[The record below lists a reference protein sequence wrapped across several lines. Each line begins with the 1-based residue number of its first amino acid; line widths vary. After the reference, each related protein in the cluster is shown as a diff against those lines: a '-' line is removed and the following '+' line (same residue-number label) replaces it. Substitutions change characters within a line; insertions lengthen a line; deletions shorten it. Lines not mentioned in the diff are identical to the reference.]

1 MGEVFFL
8 RLNNNFQDPLVNH
21 VVTEGIV
28 SVHLGRK
35 YGTEVEICP
44 YRDGKMEV
52 FLIHGASLALV

>member
-35 YGTEVEICP
+35 YGTELIPIIP
-44 YRDGKMEV
+44 YNDIGK
-52 FLIHGASLALV
+52 